1 MEIFQEWLRNNGY
14 RFEVQPF
21 GISFKHQGGHF
32 IISDNSGDELYLQ
45 ILMPGV
51 YTLNDSSEKLHAL
64 EACNELTKSV
74 KCLKAFFADED
85 TIWLST
91 EMYVD
96 HTPELDDFM
105 DRLLH
110 ILNQGRMKLNELL

>member
-14 RFEVQPF
+14 RFEVKPF
-21 GISFKHQGGHF
+21 GIYFKHQGRHF
-32 IISDNSGDELYLQ
+32 IISDNSRDELYLQ
-45 ILMPGV
+45 IIMPAV
-51 YTLNDSSEKLHAL
+51 YKLNDSSEKQQAL
-64 EACNELTKSV
+64 DACNELNSSI
-74 KCLKAFFADED
+74 KCLKAYIVDED

-105 DRLLH
+105 DRLLD
-110 ILNQGRMKLNELL
+110 ILHQGRMKLKELL

>member
-14 RFEVQPF
+14 RFDVQPF

-45 ILMPGV
+45 ILMPAV
-51 YTLNDSSEKLHAL
+51 YKLNDPSKKQRAL
-64 EACNELTKSV
+64 GACNELTKSR

-91 EMYVD
+91 EIFVD
-96 HTPELDDFM
+96 RTPELDDFM
-105 DRLLH
+105 ERLLG
-110 ILNQGRMKLNELL
+110 ILHQGRVQLKELL

>member
-21 GISFKHQGGHF
+21 GISFKHQGGNF

-45 ILMPGV
+45 IVMPAV
-51 YTLNDSSEKLHAL
+51 YTLNESSEKQHAL
-64 EACNELTKSV
+64 EACNELTKSR
-74 KCLKAFFADED
+74 KCLKAFFVDED

-91 EMYVD
+91 EIFVD
-96 HTPELDDFM
+96 RTPELDDFM
-105 DRLLH
+105 ERLLD
-110 ILNQGRMKLNELL
+110 ILHQGRMQLKELL

>member
-1 MEIFQEWLRNNGY
+1 MEIFQEWLRNNGCP
-14 RFEVQPF
+14 FEVKRF

-32 IISDNSGDELYLQ
+32 IISDNSRDELYLQ
-45 ILMPGV
+45 IIMPAV
-51 YTLNDSSEKLHAL
+51 YKLNDSSEKQQAL
-64 EACNELTKSV
+64 DACNELNSSI
-74 KCLKAFFADED
+74 KCLKAYIVDED

-105 DRLLH
+105 DRLLD
-110 ILNQGRMKLNELL
+110 ILHQGRMKLKELL

>member
-14 RFEVQPF
+14 RFEVKPF
-21 GISFKHQGGHF
+21 GIYFKHQGGHF

-45 ILMPGV
+45 IVMPAV
-51 YTLNDSSEKLHAL
+51 YTLNDSSQNQHAL
-64 EACNELTKSV
+64 EACNELTKSK

-91 EMYVD
+91 EIFVD

-105 DRLLH
+105 ERLLD
-110 ILNQGRMKLNELL
+110 ILHQGRMELKELL

>member
-110 ILNQGRMKLNELL
+110 ILNQGRMKLKELL

>member
-45 ILMPGV
+45 IVMPAV
-51 YTLNDSSEKLHAL
+51 YQLNDSSEKLHAL

-110 ILNQGRMKLNELL
+110 ILNQGRMKLKELL

>member
-14 RFEVQPF
+14 HFEVQPF
-21 GISFKHQGGHF
+21 GIDFKYQGGHF
-32 IISDNSGDELYLQ
+32 IIFDNSGDELYLH
-45 ILMPGV
+45 IVMPAV
-51 YTLNDSSEKLHAL
+51 YKLNDSSEKLHVL

-91 EMYVD
+91 EIFID
-96 HTPELDDFM
+96 RTPELDDFM
-105 DRLLH
+105 ERLLD
-110 ILNQGRMKLNELL
+110 ILHQGRMKLKELL

>member
-51 YTLNDSSEKLHAL
+51 YTLNDSSEKLYAL

-110 ILNQGRMKLNELL
+110 ILNQGRMKLKELL